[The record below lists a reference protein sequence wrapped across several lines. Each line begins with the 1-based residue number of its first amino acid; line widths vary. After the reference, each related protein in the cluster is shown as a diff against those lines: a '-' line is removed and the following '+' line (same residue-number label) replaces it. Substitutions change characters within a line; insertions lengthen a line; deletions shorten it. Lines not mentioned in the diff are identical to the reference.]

1 MSLCIKKI
9 QLVTLSPISIWIR
22 AIAFAALFVIAAM
35 GILMYLLTAVIEKK
49 TTRWSV
55 RGLEIVAG

>member
-1 MSLCIKKI
+1 VAL
-9 QLVTLSPISIWIR
+9 
-22 AIAFAALFVIAAM
+22 AFAALFVIAAM